1 MERGTFKIL
10 FYFRKNKLKKDGK
23 APLLMRLTVN
33 GKRWDSALKEGVIKI
48 LGPTERK
55 SYWR

>member
-1 MERGTFKIL
+1 MERDTFKIL

-33 GKRWDSALKEGVIKI
+33 GKRWDSALKVGVDPK
-48 LGPTERK
+48 
-55 SYWR
+55 YWDQQKE